1 LNPAILRAIA
11 GNTVRELVRSKLLYN
26 LLLFA
31 VLLIA
36 GSLFVSELTIADF
49 DRIII
54 DLGLVAIELVG
65 SLLAVLIGVSV
76 VAGEIE
82 RRTIFPTLA
91 KPISR
96 ATFLLGRYA
105 GLFAILV
112 VNVLVML
119 GALALVLRLAGYSLS
134 ATAAAAAALIVI
146 ELAVLAA
153 MAVFFASFTTPILA
167 AAFSFAFFLIGH
179 LLSDVRAYGSRSKSE
194 AAKVLTSAVYRAL
207 PDLELFNLKW
217 HAANKLAVPAGFASS
232 AALYGLLY
240 TATLLLLAIAVF
252 GRRDLK

>member
-1 LNPAILRAIA
+1 MSPAILRAIA

-65 SLLAVLIGVSV
+65 ALLAVLIGVSV
-76 VAGEIE
+76 VAGEVE

-96 ATFLLGRYA
+96 ASFLLGRYA
-105 GLFAILV
+105 GLLFVLV
-112 VNVLVML
+112 LNVLVML
-119 GALALVLRLAGYSLS
+119 GALALVLRLASFSLTP
-134 ATAAAAAALIVI
+134 TAAAAAALIAI

-153 MAVFFASFTTPILA
+153 MAIFFASFTTPILA
-167 AAFSFAFFLIGH
+167 AAFSFSFFLIGH
-179 LLSDVRAYGSRSKSE
+179 LLTDVRAYGTRTKSE
-194 AAKVLTSAVYRAL
+194 STRLLTAAVYRAL

-217 HAANKLAVPAGFASS
+217 HAANKLPVPAGLMTS
-232 AALYGLLY
+232 AALYGLWY
-240 TATLLLLAIAVF
+240 TAALLLLAIAVF
-252 GRRDLK
+252 NRRDLK

>member
-1 LNPAILRAIA
+1 MSAAVLIAIA

-36 GSLFVSELTIADF
+36 GSLFVSQLSVGDF

-54 DLGLVAIELVG
+54 DLGLVAIELV
-65 SLLAVLIGVSV
+65 STLLAVLIGVSV

-96 ATFLLGRYA
+96 ATFLVGRFA
-105 GLFAILV
+105 GLYAILAL
-112 VNVLVML
+112 NVLIML
-119 GALALVLRLAGYSLS
+119 GALALVLRLAGFELTS
-134 ATAAAAAALIVI
+134 TAAAAALLIAFEV
-146 ELAVLAA
+146 AVLAA
-153 MAVFFASFTTPILA
+153 MAILFASFSTPILA
-167 AAFSFAFFLIGH
+167 SAFSFSFFLIGH
-179 LLSDVRAYGSRSKSE
+179 LLAHVRAYGDRSKSD
-194 AAKVLTSAVYRAL
+194 AARALTAAIYRAL

-217 HAANKLAVPAGFASS
+217 HAANKLPVPPGFVSS
-232 AALYGLLY
+232 AALYAALY
-240 TATLLLLAIAVF
+240 ASALLLLAIAIF
-252 GRRDLK
+252 NRRDLK